1 MKVVCIDGRNI
12 AHTSS
17 GGKIQW
23 SNLLLATEALV
34 KSGYT
39 EQHLFIPF
47 WSRGQ
52 IPADLYLKLE
62 RSVIFHLCGTEEKDR
77 DDKDMIAWSIMLD
90 AHVLTNDN
98 LKKHVGNGLIH
109 QSRLDEKQIYFK
121 IDNDEL
127 ILIPKL
133 SETSDSKSGLNLGK
147 NHTDLISEGSI

>member
-23 SNLLLATEALV
+23 SNLLLATETLV
-34 KSGYT
+34 QSGYT

-52 IPADLYLKLE
+52 IPADLFLKLE
-62 RSVIFHLCGTEEKDR
+62 RSVIFHLCGTEERDR

-90 AHVLTNDN
+90 AHLLTNDN
-98 LKKHVGNGLIH
+98 LKKHVENGLIQ

-121 IDNDEL
+121 IDNDVFSL
-127 ILIPKL
+127 RPKV
-133 SETSDSKSGLNLGK
+133 SQSNDSKSGFYLGK
-147 NHTDLISEGSI
+147 NDTDLISEDSF